1 MNKKGA
7 PVALLRKA
15 MIALCAVQKVKI
27 LLPCL
32 FVALLICS
40 CSTTQNIPDGDQ
52 LFVGLTKINYER
64 GDSGV
69 PAAVANKNFITT
81 QEEVEAALATA
92 PNGALFGS
100 SYHRTPFPYGL
111 WIWNAFSGKEGKV
124 AKWLTESFGKQPVL
138 MSWVNPELRAQVAQT
153 VLHNHGYF
161 HGQVGYHVKTLRN
174 PKKAKIGYDVDMGP
188 LLTIDSISYLN
199 FPAEADSLIKATAGQ
214 SLLHTGDAFTAA
226 ALDGERTRLST
237 LFRNNGYYYY
247 QPAYASYLADTVAVP
262 GKAQLRLQLA
272 NGIAEEARRKYY
284 ISNITVNLQKTF
296 MQEPTDSLRRRTFTL
311 RYNGKRSPVRP
322 RVVMGAMRLRHRQ
335 PYSYDLYLE
344 SANALNATGL
354 FSMTDFKFTPR
365 GSKDLSDID
374 FIRELPMPGFLPTS
388 PLANAFDTL
397 NVSTSQRFNFLAP
410 DTLDLV
416 VSCVFDRPYD
426 VYLETNFT
434 KRTIGRMGPEL
445 KVGLTKRNA
454 FRGGEKLDVNLHGSY
469 EWQTN
474 SSSGDMNTY
483 EYGADVSLEF
493 PRLVAPF
500 MGGNQIRRRMER
512 ARERG
517 VVLNPNRWRRIAT
530 TMAKVSSDIVRRPGY
545 YKMHIVAGEWT
556 YRWQPSATSRHEF
569 SPLTLKYQYM
579 NSHTEKFDSIINN
592 SPYLAAT
599 MSDYFIPQMRY
610 TYVYASPAD
619 KLNPLR
625 WELTLSESGNLTS
638 LAYVAAGKKWDE
650 KDKQLFKN
658 PYAQFVKVETDF
670 TKTWQLSQH
679 SQLVGHLNAGLGICF
694 GNSTDLPF
702 SERFYVGGAN
712 SVRAFPLR
720 SIGPGR
726 FIGDYD
732 GNRQLSYLM
741 QNGDVKFQANL
752 EYRQRLFG
760 NLHGAVFLDAG
771 NVWLR
776 KDLDIDADDI
786 SILFD
791 ETNFRFGEFFKQ
803 MAVGTGVGLRY
814 DLDFLILRLDWG
826 IGLHVPYETTK
837 SGFYNIDKFSRYQTL
852 HFAIGYPF

>member
-1 MNKKGA
+1 MNKIGA
-7 PVALLRKA
+7 PVALWRKV
-15 MIALCAVQKVKI
+15 IALGAVRKVKI
-27 LLPCL
+27 LLPCF
-32 FVALLICS
+32 FVALLLSS

-111 WIWNAFSGKEGKV
+111 WIWNAFSARDNKMS
-124 AKWLTESFGKQPVL
+124 KWLTESFGKKPVL
-138 MSWVNPELRAQVAQT
+138 MSWVNPELRAQVAQS
-153 VLHNHGYF
+153 VLRNHGYF
-161 HGQVGYHVKTLRN
+161 NGQVGYEIVQQRN
-174 PKKAKIGYDVDMGP
+174 PKTAKIGYNVSFGP
-188 LLTIDSISYLN
+188 LLYIDSISYLG
-199 FPAEADSLIKATAGQ
+199 FPAEADSLIKATAHQ

-226 ALDGERTRLST
+226 ALDGERTRIST

-247 QPAYASYLADTVAVP
+247 QPAYASYLADTVSVP

-284 ISNITVNLQKTF
+284 IGNITVNLQKNF

-335 PYSYDLYLE
+335 PYSYDQYLE

-354 FSMTDFKFTPR
+354 FSMTDFQFIR
-365 GSKDLSDID
+365 RDGLDVSEID
-374 FIRELPMPGFLPTS
+374 FIRELEKPSDFLALTSNLSSRRVSLS
-388 PLANAFDTL
+388 PLLSD
-397 NVSTSQRFNFLAP
+397 

-416 VSCVFDRPYD
+416 VNCVFDRPYD
-426 VYLETNFT
+426 VYFETNFT

-445 KVGLTKRNA
+445 KIGFTKRNA

-469 EWQTN
+469 EWQTR

-512 ARERG
+512 MRERG
-517 VVLNPNRWRRIAT
+517 ITPNPNRWRRVAT
-530 TMAKVSSDIVRRPGY
+530 TMTKVSSDIVRRPGY
-545 YKMHIVAGEWT
+545 YKMHIVSGEWT

-579 NSHTEKFDSIINN
+579 NSHTEKFDSIIEN

-619 KLNPLR
+619 KLNPIR

-638 LAYVAAGKKWDE
+638 LAYMAAGKKWNE
-650 KDKQLFKN
+650 EDKELFKN

-694 GNSTDLPF
+694 GNSSDLPF
-702 SERFYVGGAN
+702 SERFYIGGAN
-712 SVRAFPLR
+712 SVRAYPLR

-726 FIGDYD
+726 FMGDYE
-732 GNRQLSYLM
+732 GNRQLSYLL
-741 QNGDVKFQANL
+741 QNGDVKLQANL

-776 KDLDIDADDI
+776 KDLEIGIDDI
-786 SILFD
+786 SIMFK
-791 ETNFRFGEFFKQ
+791 EAYFRFGEFFKQ

-837 SGFYNIDKFSRYQTL
+837 SGFYNVDKFSRHQTL

>member
-1 MNKKGA
+1 MNKIGT
-7 PVALLRKA
+7 PVALWRKV
-15 MIALCAVQKVKI
+15 IALGAVRKVKI
-27 LLPCL
+27 LLPC
-32 FVALLICS
+32 FFMALLLSS

-64 GDSGV
+64 GDSCV

-111 WIWNAFSGKEGKV
+111 WIWNAFSDKDGKV

-161 HGQVGYHVKTLRN
+161 HGQVGYNVVTQRN
-174 PKKAKIGYDVDMGP
+174 PKKAKIGYDVTMGP
-188 LLTIDSISYLN
+188 LLTIDSISYLG
-199 FPAEADSLIKATAGQ
+199 FPAEADSLIKATAHQ

-226 ALDGERTRLST
+226 ALDGERTRIST

-247 QPAYASYLADTVAVP
+247 QPAYASYLADTVSVP

-284 ISNITVNLQKTF
+284 IGNITVNLQKNF

-335 PYSYDLYLE
+335 PYSYDQYLE

-354 FSMTDFKFTPR
+354 FSMTDFQFIR
-365 GSKDLSDID
+365 RDGLDVSEID
-374 FIRELPMPGFLPTS
+374 FIRELEKPSDFLALTSNLSSRRVSLS
-388 PLANAFDTL
+388 PLLSD
-397 NVSTSQRFNFLAP
+397 

-416 VSCVFDRPYD
+416 VNCVFDRPYD
-426 VYLETNFT
+426 VYFETNFT

-445 KVGLTKRNA
+445 KIGFTKRNA

-469 EWQTN
+469 EWQTR

-512 ARERG
+512 MRERG
-517 VVLNPNRWRRIAT
+517 ITPNPNRWRRVAT

-545 YKMHIVAGEWT
+545 YKMHIVSGEWT

-579 NSHTEKFDSIINN
+579 NSHTEKFDSIIEN

-619 KLNPLR
+619 KLNPIR

-638 LAYVAAGKKWDE
+638 LAYMAAGKKWNE
-650 KDKQLFKN
+650 EDKELFKN

-694 GNSTDLPF
+694 GNSSDLPF
-702 SERFYVGGAN
+702 SERFYIGGAN
-712 SVRAFPLR
+712 SVRAYPLR

-726 FIGDYD
+726 FMGDYE
-732 GNRQLSYLM
+732 GNRQLSYLL
-741 QNGDVKFQANL
+741 QNGDVKLQANL

-776 KDLDIDADDI
+776 KDLEIGIDDI
-786 SILFD
+786 SIMFK
-791 ETNFRFGEFFKQ
+791 EAYFRFGEFFKQ

-837 SGFYNIDKFSRYQTL
+837 SGFYNVDKFSRHQTL

>member
-1 MNKKGA
+1 MNKIGA
-7 PVALLRKA
+7 PVALLRKV
-15 MIALCAVQKVKI
+15 IALGAVQKVKI
-27 LLPCL
+27 LLPCF
-32 FVALLICS
+32 FVALLLSS

-111 WIWNAFSGKEGKV
+111 WIWNAFSGKDGKV

-161 HGQVGYHVKTLRN
+161 HGQVGYNVVTQRN
-174 PKKAKIGYDVDMGP
+174 PKKAKIGYDVTMGP
-188 LLTIDSISYLN
+188 LLTIDSISYLG
-199 FPAEADSLIKATAGQ
+199 FPAEADSLIKATAHQ

-226 ALDGERTRLST
+226 ALDGERTRIST

-247 QPAYASYLADTVAVP
+247 QPAYASYLADTVSVP

-284 ISNITVNLQKTF
+284 IGNITVNLQKNF

-335 PYSYDLYLE
+335 PYSYDQYLE

-354 FSMTDFKFTPR
+354 FSMTDFQFIR
-365 GSKDLSDID
+365 RDGLDVSEID
-374 FIRELPMPGFLPTS
+374 FIRELEKPSDFLALTSNLSSRRVSLS
-388 PLANAFDTL
+388 PLLSD
-397 NVSTSQRFNFLAP
+397 

-416 VSCVFDRPYD
+416 VNCVFDRPYD
-426 VYLETNFT
+426 VYFETNFT

-445 KVGLTKRNA
+445 KIGFTKRNA

-469 EWQTN
+469 EWQTR

-512 ARERG
+512 MWERG
-517 VVLNPNRWRRIAT
+517 ITPNPNRWRRVAT

-545 YKMHIVAGEWT
+545 YKMHIVSGEWT

-579 NSHTEKFDSIINN
+579 NSHTEKFDSIIEN

-599 MSDYFIPQMRY
+599 MSNYFIPQMRY

-619 KLNPLR
+619 KLNPIR

-638 LAYVAAGKKWDE
+638 LAYMVAGKKWNE
-650 KDKQLFKN
+650 EDKELFKN

-694 GNSTDLPF
+694 GNSSDLPF
-702 SERFYVGGAN
+702 SERFYIGGAN
-712 SVRAFPLR
+712 SVRAYPLR

-726 FIGDYD
+726 FMGDYE
-732 GNRQLSYLM
+732 GNRQLSYLL
-741 QNGDVKFQANL
+741 QNGDVKLQANL

-776 KDLDIDADDI
+776 KDLEIGIDDI
-786 SILFD
+786 SIMFK
-791 ETNFRFGEFFKQ
+791 EAYFRFGEFFKQ

-837 SGFYNIDKFSRYQTL
+837 SGFYNVDKFSRHQTL

>member
-1 MNKKGA
+1 MNKIDA
-7 PVALLRKA
+7 PVALWRKV
-15 MIALCAVQKVKI
+15 IALGAVRKVKI
-27 LLPCL
+27 LLPCF
-32 FVALLICS
+32 FVALLLSS

-111 WIWNAFSGKEGKV
+111 WIWNAFSGKDGKV

-161 HGQVGYHVKTLRN
+161 HGQVGYNVVTQRN
-174 PKKAKIGYDVDMGP
+174 PKKAKIGYDVTMGP
-188 LLTIDSISYLN
+188 LLTIDSISYLG
-199 FPAEADSLIKATAGQ
+199 FPAEADSLIKATAHQ

-226 ALDGERTRLST
+226 ALDGERTRIST

-247 QPAYASYLADTVAVP
+247 QPAYASYLADTVSVP

-284 ISNITVNLQKTF
+284 IGNITVNLQKNF

-335 PYSYDLYLE
+335 PYSYDQYLE

-354 FSMTDFKFTPR
+354 FSMTDFQFIR
-365 GSKDLSDID
+365 RDGLDVSEID
-374 FIRELPMPGFLPTS
+374 FIRELEKPSDFLALTSNLSSRRVSLS
-388 PLANAFDTL
+388 PLLSD
-397 NVSTSQRFNFLAP
+397 

-416 VSCVFDRPYD
+416 VNCVFDRPYD
-426 VYLETNFT
+426 VYFETNFT

-445 KVGLTKRNA
+445 KIGFTKRNA

-469 EWQTN
+469 EWQTR

-512 ARERG
+512 MRERG
-517 VVLNPNRWRRIAT
+517 ITPNPNRWRRVAT

-545 YKMHIVAGEWT
+545 YKMHIVSGEWT

-579 NSHTEKFDSIINN
+579 NSHTEKFDSIIKN

-599 MSDYFIPQMRY
+599 MSNYFIPQMRY

-619 KLNPLR
+619 KLNPIR

-638 LAYVAAGKKWDE
+638 LAYMAAGKKWNE
-650 KDKQLFKN
+650 EDKELFKN

-694 GNSTDLPF
+694 GNSSDLPF
-702 SERFYVGGAN
+702 SERFYIGGAN
-712 SVRAFPLR
+712 SVRAYPLR

-726 FIGDYD
+726 FMGDYE
-732 GNRQLSYLM
+732 GNRQLSYLL
-741 QNGDVKFQANL
+741 QNGDVKLQANL

-776 KDLDIDADDI
+776 KDLEIGIDDI
-786 SILFD
+786 SIMFK
-791 ETNFRFGEFFKQ
+791 EAYFRFGEFFKQ

-837 SGFYNIDKFSRYQTL
+837 SGFYNVDKFSRHQTL

>member
-1 MNKKGA
+1 MNKIGA
-7 PVALLRKA
+7 PVALWRKV
-15 MIALCAVQKVKI
+15 IALGAVRKVKI
-27 LLPCL
+27 LLPCF
-32 FVALLICS
+32 FVSLLLSS

-111 WIWNAFSGKEGKV
+111 WIWNAFSGKDGKV

-161 HGQVGYHVKTLRN
+161 HGQVGYNVVTQRN
-174 PKKAKIGYDVDMGP
+174 PKKAKIGYDVTMGP
-188 LLTIDSISYLN
+188 LLTIDSISYLG
-199 FPAEADSLIKATAGQ
+199 FPAEADSLIKATAHQ

-226 ALDGERTRLST
+226 ALDGERTRMVRINIANVL
-237 LFRNNGYYYY
+237 RNNGYYYY
-247 QPAYASYLADTVAVP
+247 QPAYASYLADTVSVP

-284 ISNITVNLQKTF
+284 IGNITVNLQKNF

-335 PYSYDLYLE
+335 PYSYDQYLE

-354 FSMTDFKFTPR
+354 FSMTDFQFIR
-365 GSKDLSDID
+365 RDGLDVSEID
-374 FIRELPMPGFLPTS
+374 FIRELEKPSDFLALTSNLSSRRVSLS
-388 PLANAFDTL
+388 PLLSD
-397 NVSTSQRFNFLAP
+397 

-416 VSCVFDRPYD
+416 VNCVFDRPYD
-426 VYLETNFT
+426 VYFETNFT

-445 KVGLTKRNA
+445 KIGFTKRNA

-469 EWQTN
+469 EWQTR

-512 ARERG
+512 MRERG
-517 VVLNPNRWRRIAT
+517 ITPNPNRWRRVAT

-545 YKMHIVAGEWT
+545 YKMHIVSGEWT

-579 NSHTEKFDSIINN
+579 NSHTEKFDSIIEN

-619 KLNPLR
+619 KLNPIR

-638 LAYVAAGKKWDE
+638 LAYMAAGKKWNE
-650 KDKQLFKN
+650 EDKELFKN

-694 GNSTDLPF
+694 GNSSDLPF
-702 SERFYVGGAN
+702 SERFYIGGAN
-712 SVRAFPLR
+712 SVRAYPLR

-726 FIGDYD
+726 FMGDYE
-732 GNRQLSYLM
+732 GNRQLSYLL
-741 QNGDVKFQANL
+741 QNGDVKLQANL

-776 KDLDIDADDI
+776 KDLEIGIDDI
-786 SILFD
+786 SIMFK
-791 ETNFRFGEFFKQ
+791 EAYFRFGEFFKQ

-837 SGFYNIDKFSRYQTL
+837 SGFYNVDKFSRHQTL

>member
-1 MNKKGA
+1 MNKIGA
-7 PVALLRKA
+7 PVALWRKV
-15 MIALCAVQKVKI
+15 IALGAVLKVKI
-27 LLPCL
+27 LLPCF
-32 FVALLICS
+32 FVALLLSS

-111 WIWNAFSGKEGKV
+111 WIWNAFSGKDGKV

-161 HGQVGYHVKTLRN
+161 HGQVGYNVVTQRN
-174 PKKAKIGYDVDMGP
+174 PKKAKIGYDVSMGP
-188 LLTIDSISYLN
+188 LLTIDSISYLG
-199 FPAEADSLIKATAGQ
+199 FPAEADSLIKATAHQ

-226 ALDGERTRLST
+226 ALDGERTRIST

-247 QPAYASYLADTVAVP
+247 QPAYASYLADTVSVP

-284 ISNITVNLQKTF
+284 IGNITVNLQKNF

-335 PYSYDLYLE
+335 PYSYDQYLE

-354 FSMTDFKFTPR
+354 FSMTDFQFIR
-365 GSKDLSDID
+365 RDGLDVSEID
-374 FIRELPMPGFLPTS
+374 FIRELEKPSDFLALTSNLSSRRVSLS
-388 PLANAFDTL
+388 PLLSD
-397 NVSTSQRFNFLAP
+397 

-416 VSCVFDRPYD
+416 VNCVFDRPYD
-426 VYLETNFT
+426 VYFETNFT

-445 KVGLTKRNA
+445 KIGFTKRNA

-469 EWQTN
+469 EWQTR

-512 ARERG
+512 MRERG
-517 VVLNPNRWRRIAT
+517 ITPNPNRWRRVAT

-545 YKMHIVAGEWT
+545 YKMHIVSGEWT

-579 NSHTEKFDSIINN
+579 NSHTEKFDSIIEN

-619 KLNPLR
+619 KLNPIR

-638 LAYVAAGKKWDE
+638 LAYMAAGKKWNE
-650 KDKQLFKN
+650 EDKELFKN

-694 GNSTDLPF
+694 GNSSDLPF
-702 SERFYVGGAN
+702 SERFYIGGAN
-712 SVRAFPLR
+712 SVRAYPLR

-726 FIGDYD
+726 FMGDYE
-732 GNRQLSYLM
+732 GNRQLSYLL
-741 QNGDVKFQANL
+741 QNGDVKLQANL

-776 KDLDIDADDI
+776 KDLEIGIDDL
-786 SILFD
+786 SIMFK
-791 ETNFRFGEFFKQ
+791 EAYFRFGEFFKQ

-837 SGFYNIDKFSRYQTL
+837 SGFYNVDKFSRHQTL

>member
-1 MNKKGA
+1 MNKIGT
-7 PVALLRKA
+7 PVALWRKVK
-15 MIALCAVQKVKI
+15 IALGAVRKVKI
-27 LLPCL
+27 LLPCF
-32 FVALLICS
+32 FVALLLSS

-111 WIWNAFSGKEGKV
+111 WIWNAFSGKDGKV

-161 HGQVGYHVKTLRN
+161 HGQVGYNVVTQRN
-174 PKKAKIGYDVDMGP
+174 PKKAKIGYDVTMGP
-188 LLTIDSISYLN
+188 LLTIDSISYLG
-199 FPAEADSLIKATAGQ
+199 FPAEADSLIKATAHQ

-226 ALDGERTRLST
+226 ALDGERTRIST

-247 QPAYASYLADTVAVP
+247 QPAYASYLADTVSVP

-284 ISNITVNLQKTF
+284 IGNITVNLQKNF

-335 PYSYDLYLE
+335 PYSYDQYLE

-354 FSMTDFKFTPR
+354 FSMTDFQFIR
-365 GSKDLSDID
+365 RDGLDVSEID
-374 FIRELPMPGFLPTS
+374 FIRELEKPSDFLALTSNLSSRRVSLS
-388 PLANAFDTL
+388 PLLSD
-397 NVSTSQRFNFLAP
+397 

-416 VSCVFDRPYD
+416 VNCVFDRPYD
-426 VYLETNFT
+426 VYFETNFT

-445 KVGLTKRNA
+445 KIGFTKRNA

-469 EWQTN
+469 EWQTR

-512 ARERG
+512 MRERG
-517 VVLNPNRWRRIAT
+517 ITPNPNRWRRVAT

-545 YKMHIVAGEWT
+545 YKMHIVSGEWT

-579 NSHTEKFDSIINN
+579 NSHTEKFDSIIEN

-619 KLNPLR
+619 KLNPIR

-638 LAYVAAGKKWDE
+638 LAYMAAGKKWNE
-650 KDKQLFKN
+650 EDKELFKN

-694 GNSTDLPF
+694 GNSSDLPF
-702 SERFYVGGAN
+702 SERFYIGGAN
-712 SVRAFPLR
+712 SVRAYPLR

-726 FIGDYD
+726 FMGDYE
-732 GNRQLSYLM
+732 GNRQLSYLL
-741 QNGDVKFQANL
+741 QNGDVKLQANL

-776 KDLDIDADDI
+776 KDLEIGIDDI
-786 SILFD
+786 SIMFK
-791 ETNFRFGEFFKQ
+791 EAYFRFGEFFKQ

-837 SGFYNIDKFSRYQTL
+837 SGFYNVDKFSRHQTL

>member
-1 MNKKGA
+1 MNRKYPHIGLGLFS
-7 PVALLRKA
+7 ALA
-15 MIALCAVQKVKI
+15 M
-27 LLPCL
+27 LLL
-32 FVALLICS
+32 SS

-52 LFVGLTKINYER
+52 LFVGLTKIAYER

-69 PAAVANKNFITT
+69 PSGVANKNFFTM

-100 SYHRTPFPYGL
+100 SYFRTPFPYGL

-138 MSWVNPELRAQVAQT
+138 MSWVNPQLRAQVAQT
-153 VLHNHGYF
+153 VLRNYGYF
-161 HGQVGYHVKTLRN
+161 HGDVDYDVITQRN
-174 PKKAKIGYDVDMGP
+174 PKKAKIDYNITTGP
-188 LLTIDSISYLN
+188 LLTIDSISYQG
-199 FPAEADSLIKATAGQ
+199 FPLEADSLIAATADQ

-226 ALDGERTRLST
+226 ALDGERQRIST
-237 LFRNNGYYYY
+237 LFRNNGYYFY
-247 QPAYASYLADTVAVP
+247 QPAYASYLADTVSVP

-272 NGIAEEARRKYY
+272 DGIAEEVRKKYY
-284 ISNITVNLQKTF
+284 IGHITVNLQKTF
-296 MQEPTDSLRRRTFTL
+296 MQELTDSLHRRTFTL
-311 RYNGKRSPVRP
+311 RYRGKHSPVRP
-322 RVVMGAMRLRHRQ
+322 RVVMGAMRLRSRQ

-354 FSMTDFKFTPR
+354 FSMTDFQFIPR
-365 GSKDLSDID
+365 TSKDLSDID
-374 FIRELPMPGFLPTS
+374 FIRELQAPADL
-388 PLANAFDTL
+388 LKL
-397 NVSTSQRFNFLAP
+397 TSQLSARQTPLSLLQNE

-416 VSCVFDRPYD
+416 DNCVFDRPYD

-434 KRTIGRMGPEL
+434 NRTIGRMGPEL
-445 KVGLTKRNA
+445 KLGFTKRNA
-454 FRGGEKLDVNLHGSY
+454 FRGGEKLDINLHGSY
-469 EWQTN
+469 EWQTR
-474 SSSGDMNTY
+474 SSGGDMNTY

-493 PRLVAPF
+493 PRIVAPF
-500 MGGNQIRRRMER
+500 MGSNQMRRRMER
-512 ARERG
+512 MRARGIRP
-517 VVLNPNRWRRIAT
+517 NPRRWRRVAT
-530 TMAKVSSDIVRRPGY
+530 TLAKVSSDIVRRPGY
-545 YKMHIVAGEWT
+545 YKMHIVSGEWT

-579 NSHTEKFDSIINN
+579 NSHTADFDSIIISN
-592 SPYLAAT
+592 PYLAAT

-610 TYVYASPAD
+610 TYVYASPTD
-619 KLNPLR
+619 LLNPIR

-638 LAYVAAGKKWDE
+638 LAYVAAGKKWGE
-650 KDKQLFKN
+650 KNKKLFKN
-658 PYAQFVKVETDF
+658 PYAQYVKIETDF
-670 TKTWQLSQH
+670 TKTWQLGLH

-694 GNSTDLPF
+694 GNSNDLPF

-726 FIGDYD
+726 FEGDFK
-732 GNRQLSYLM
+732 GNRQISYLL

-776 KDLDIDADDI
+776 KDIDLGVKEI
-786 SILFD
+786 SDLFD
-791 ETNFRFGEFFKQ
+791 DSKFRFGDFFKQ

-826 IGLHVPYETTK
+826 VGLHVPFETTK
-837 SGFYNIDKFSRYQTL
+837 SGFYNIDRFSRYQTL

>member
-1 MNKKGA
+1 MNRKYLHIGLGLFS
-7 PVALLRKA
+7 ALA
-15 MIALCAVQKVKI
+15 M
-27 LLPCL
+27 LLL
-32 FVALLICS
+32 SS

-52 LFVGLTKINYER
+52 LFVGLTKIAYER

-69 PAAVANKNFITT
+69 PSGVANKNFFTM

-100 SYHRTPFPYGL
+100 SYFRTPFPYGL

-138 MSWVNPELRAQVAQT
+138 MSWVNPQLRAQVAQT
-153 VLHNHGYF
+153 VLRNYGYF
-161 HGQVGYHVKTLRN
+161 HGAVDYDVITQRN
-174 PKKAKIGYDVDMGP
+174 PKKAKIGYNITTGP
-188 LLTIDSISYLN
+188 LLTIDSISYQG
-199 FPAEADSLIKATAGQ
+199 FPLEADSLIAATADQ

-226 ALDGERTRLST
+226 ALDGERQRIST
-237 LFRNNGYYYY
+237 LFRNNGYYFY
-247 QPAYASYLADTVAVP
+247 QPAYASYLADTVSVP

-272 NGIAEEARRKYY
+272 DGIAEEVRKKYY
-284 ISNITVNLQKTF
+284 IGHITVNLQKTF
-296 MQEPTDSLRRRTFTL
+296 MQELTDSLHRRTFTL
-311 RYNGKRSPVRP
+311 RYRGKHSPVRP
-322 RVVMGAMRLRHRQ
+322 RVVMGAMRLRSRQ

-354 FSMTDFKFTPR
+354 FSMTDFQFIPR
-365 GSKDLSDID
+365 TSKDLSDID
-374 FIRELPMPGFLPTS
+374 FIRELQAPADL
-388 PLANAFDTL
+388 LKL
-397 NVSTSQRFNFLAP
+397 TSQLSARQTPLSLLQNE

-416 VSCVFDRPYD
+416 VNCVFDRPYD

-434 KRTIGRMGPEL
+434 NRTIGRMGPEL
-445 KVGLTKRNA
+445 KLGFTKRNA
-454 FRGGEKLDVNLHGSY
+454 FRGGEKLDINLHGSY
-469 EWQTN
+469 EWQTR
-474 SSSGDMNTY
+474 SSGGDMNTY

-500 MGGNQIRRRMER
+500 MGSNQMRRRMER
-512 ARERG
+512 MWARGIRP
-517 VVLNPNRWRRIAT
+517 NPRRWRRVAT
-530 TMAKVSSDIVRRPGY
+530 TLAKVSSDIVRRPGY
-545 YKMHIVAGEWT
+545 YKMHIVSGEWT

-579 NSHTEKFDSIINN
+579 NSHTADFDSIIISN
-592 SPYLAAT
+592 PYLAAT

-610 TYVYASPAD
+610 TYVYASPTD
-619 KLNPLR
+619 MLNPIR

-638 LAYVAAGKKWDE
+638 LAYVAAGKKWSE
-650 KDKQLFKN
+650 KNKKLFKN
-658 PYAQFVKVETDF
+658 PYAQYVKIETDF
-670 TKTWQLSQH
+670 TKTWQLGLH

-694 GNSTDLPF
+694 GNSNDLPF

-726 FIGDYD
+726 FEGDFK
-732 GNRQLSYLM
+732 GNRQISYLL

-776 KDLDIDADDI
+776 KDIDLGVREI
-786 SILFD
+786 SDLFD
-791 ETNFRFGEFFKQ
+791 DSKFRFGDFFKQ

-826 IGLHVPYETTK
+826 VGLHVPFETTK
-837 SGFYNIDKFSRYQTL
+837 SGFYNIDRFSRYQTL

>member
-1 MNKKGA
+1 MNKIGA
-7 PVALLRKA
+7 PVALWRKV
-15 MIALCAVQKVKI
+15 IALGAVRKVKI
-27 LLPCL
+27 LLPCF
-32 FVALLICS
+32 FVALLLSS

-111 WIWNAFSGKEGKV
+111 WIWNAFSGKDGKV

-161 HGQVGYHVKTLRN
+161 HGQVGYNVVTQRN
-174 PKKAKIGYDVDMGP
+174 PKKAKIGYDVTMGP
-188 LLTIDSISYLN
+188 LLTIDSISYLG
-199 FPAEADSLIKATAGQ
+199 FPAEADSLIKATAHQ

-226 ALDGERTRLST
+226 ALDGERTRIST

-247 QPAYASYLADTVAVP
+247 QPAYASYLADTVSVP

-284 ISNITVNLQKTF
+284 IGNITVNLQKNF

-335 PYSYDLYLE
+335 PYSYDQYLE

-354 FSMTDFKFTPR
+354 FSMTDFQFIR
-365 GSKDLSDID
+365 RDGLDVSEID
-374 FIRELPMPGFLPTS
+374 FIRELEKPSDFLALTSNLSSRRVSLS
-388 PLANAFDTL
+388 PLLSD
-397 NVSTSQRFNFLAP
+397 

-416 VSCVFDRPYD
+416 VNCVFDRPYD
-426 VYLETNFT
+426 VYFETNFT

-445 KVGLTKRNA
+445 KIGFTKRNA

-469 EWQTN
+469 EWQTR

-512 ARERG
+512 MWERG
-517 VVLNPNRWRRIAT
+517 ITPNPNRWRRVAT

-545 YKMHIVAGEWT
+545 YKMHIVSGEWT

-579 NSHTEKFDSIINN
+579 NSHTEKFDSIIKN

-619 KLNPLR
+619 KLNPIR

-638 LAYVAAGKKWDE
+638 LAYMAAGKKWNE
-650 KDKQLFKN
+650 EDKKLFKN

-694 GNSTDLPF
+694 GNTSDLPF
-702 SERFYVGGAN
+702 SERFYIGGAN
-712 SVRAFPLR
+712 SVRAYPLR

-726 FIGDYD
+726 FMGDYE
-732 GNRQLSYLM
+732 GNRQLSYLL
-741 QNGDVKFQANL
+741 QNGDVKLQANL

-776 KDLDIDADDI
+776 KDLEIGIDDI
-786 SILFD
+786 SIMFK
-791 ETNFRFGEFFKQ
+791 EAYFRFGEFFKQ

-837 SGFYNIDKFSRYQTL
+837 SGFYNVDKFSRHQTL

>member
-1 MNKKGA
+1 MNRKNLHIGLGLFSSLA
-7 PVALLRKA
+7 MLL
-15 MIALCAVQKVKI
+15 LS
-27 LLPCL
+27 
-32 FVALLICS
+32 S

-52 LFVGLTKINYER
+52 LFVGLTKIAYER

-69 PAAVANKNFITT
+69 PSGVANKNFFTM

-100 SYHRTPFPYGL
+100 SYFRTPFPYGL

-138 MSWVNPELRAQVAQT
+138 MSWVNPQLRAQVAQT
-153 VLHNHGYF
+153 VLRNYGYF
-161 HGQVGYHVKTLRN
+161 HGDVDYDVITQRN
-174 PKKAKIGYDVDMGP
+174 PKKAKIGYNITTGP
-188 LLTIDSISYLN
+188 LLTIDSISYQG
-199 FPAEADSLIKATAGQ
+199 FPLEADSLIAATADQ

-226 ALDGERTRLST
+226 ALDGERQRIST
-237 LFRNNGYYYY
+237 LFRNNGYYFY
-247 QPAYASYLADTVAVP
+247 QPAYASYLADTVSVP

-272 NGIAEEARRKYY
+272 DGIAEEVRKKYY
-284 ISNITVNLQKTF
+284 IGHITVNLQKTF
-296 MQEPTDSLRRRTFTL
+296 MQELTDSLHRRTFTL
-311 RYNGKRSPVRP
+311 RYRGKHSPVRP
-322 RVVMGAMRLRHRQ
+322 RVVMGAMRLRSRQ

-354 FSMTDFKFTPR
+354 FSMTDFQFIPR
-365 GSKDLSDID
+365 TSKDLSDID
-374 FIRELPMPGFLPTS
+374 FIRELQAPADL
-388 PLANAFDTL
+388 LKL
-397 NVSTSQRFNFLAP
+397 TSQLSARQTPLSLLQNE

-416 VSCVFDRPYD
+416 VNCVFDRPYD

-445 KVGLTKRNA
+445 KLGFTKRNA
-454 FRGGEKLDVNLHGSY
+454 FRGGEKLDINLHGSY
-469 EWQTN
+469 EWQTR
-474 SSSGDMNTY
+474 SSGGDMNTY

-500 MGGNQIRRRMER
+500 MGSNQMRRRMER
-512 ARERG
+512 MRARGIRP
-517 VVLNPNRWRRIAT
+517 NPRRWRRVAT
-530 TMAKVSSDIVRRPGY
+530 TLAKVSSDIVRRPGY
-545 YKMHIVAGEWT
+545 YKMHIVSGEWT

-579 NSHTEKFDSIINN
+579 NSHTADFDSIISSN
-592 SPYLAAT
+592 PYLAAT

-610 TYVYASPAD
+610 TYVYASPTD
-619 KLNPLR
+619 MLNPIR

-638 LAYVAAGKKWDE
+638 LAYVAAGKKWGE
-650 KDKQLFKN
+650 KNKKLFKN
-658 PYAQFVKVETDF
+658 PYAQYVKIETDF
-670 TKTWQLSQH
+670 TKTWQLGLH

-694 GNSTDLPF
+694 GNSNDLPF

-726 FIGDYD
+726 FEGDFK
-732 GNRQLSYLM
+732 GNRQMSYLL
-741 QNGDVKFQANL
+741 QNGDVKFQDNL

-776 KDLDIDADDI
+776 KDIDLGVREI
-786 SILFD
+786 SDLFD
-791 ETNFRFGEFFKQ
+791 DSKFRFGDFFKQ

-826 IGLHVPYETTK
+826 VGLHVPFETTK
-837 SGFYNIDKFSRYQTL
+837 SGFYNIDRFSRYQTL

>member
-1 MNKKGA
+1 MNKIGA
-7 PVALLRKA
+7 PVALLRKV
-15 MIALCAVQKVKI
+15 IALGAVRKVKI
-27 LLPCL
+27 LLPCF
-32 FVALLICS
+32 FVALLLSS

-69 PAAVANKNFITT
+69 PTAVANKNFITT

-111 WIWNAFSGKEGKV
+111 WIWNAFSGKDGKV

-161 HGQVGYHVKTLRN
+161 HGQVGYNVVTQRN
-174 PKKAKIGYDVDMGP
+174 PKKAKIGYDVTMGP
-188 LLTIDSISYLN
+188 LLTIDSISYLG
-199 FPAEADSLIKATAGQ
+199 FPAEADSLIKATAHQ

-226 ALDGERTRLST
+226 ALDGERTRIST

-247 QPAYASYLADTVAVP
+247 QPAYASYLADTVSVP

-284 ISNITVNLQKTF
+284 IGNITVNLQKNF

-322 RVVMGAMRLRHRQ
+322 RVVMGAMRLRHGQ
-335 PYSYDLYLE
+335 PYSYDLYLQ

-354 FSMTDFKFTPR
+354 FSMTDFQFNR
-365 GSKDLSDID
+365 RDGLDVSEID
-374 FIRELPMPGFLPTS
+374 FIRELEKPSDFLALTSNLSSRRVSLS
-388 PLANAFDTL
+388 PLLSD
-397 NVSTSQRFNFLAP
+397 

-416 VSCVFDRPYD
+416 VNCVFDRPYD
-426 VYLETNFT
+426 VYFETNFT

-445 KVGLTKRNA
+445 KIGFTKRNA

-469 EWQTN
+469 EWQTR

-512 ARERG
+512 MRERG
-517 VVLNPNRWRRIAT
+517 ITPNPNRWRRVAT

-545 YKMHIVAGEWT
+545 YKMHIVSGEWT

-579 NSHTEKFDSIINN
+579 NSHTEKFDSIIEN

-619 KLNPLR
+619 KLNPIR

-638 LAYVAAGKKWDE
+638 LAYMAAGKKWNE
-650 KDKQLFKN
+650 EDKELFKN

-694 GNSTDLPF
+694 GNSSDLPF
-702 SERFYVGGAN
+702 SERFYIGGAN
-712 SVRAFPLR
+712 SVRAYPLR

-726 FIGDYD
+726 FMGDYE
-732 GNRQLSYLM
+732 GNRQLSYLL
-741 QNGDVKFQANL
+741 QNGDVKLQANL

-776 KDLDIDADDI
+776 KDLEIGIDDI
-786 SILFD
+786 SIMFK
-791 ETNFRFGEFFKQ
+791 EAYFHFGEFFKQ

-837 SGFYNIDKFSRYQTL
+837 SGFYNVDKFSRHQTL

>member
-1 MNKKGA
+1 MNKIGA
-7 PVALLRKA
+7 PVALLRKV
-15 MIALCAVQKVKI
+15 IALGAVRKVKI
-27 LLPCL
+27 LLPCF
-32 FVALLICS
+32 FVALLLSS

-111 WIWNAFSGKEGKV
+111 WIWNAFSGKDGKV

-161 HGQVGYHVKTLRN
+161 HGQVGYNVVTQHN
-174 PKKAKIGYDVDMGP
+174 PKKAKIGYDVSMGP
-188 LLTIDSISYLN
+188 LLTIDSISYLG
-199 FPAEADSLIKATAGQ
+199 FPAEADSLIKATAHQ

-226 ALDGERTRLST
+226 ALDGERTRIST

-247 QPAYASYLADTVAVP
+247 QPAYASYLADTVSVP

-284 ISNITVNLQKTF
+284 IGNITVNLQKNF

-335 PYSYDLYLE
+335 PYSYDQYLE

-354 FSMTDFKFTPR
+354 FSMTDFQFNR
-365 GSKDLSDID
+365 RDGLDVSEID
-374 FIRELPMPGFLPTS
+374 FIRELEKPSDFLALTSNLSSRRVSLS
-388 PLANAFDTL
+388 PLLSD
-397 NVSTSQRFNFLAP
+397 

-416 VSCVFDRPYD
+416 VNCVFDRPYD
-426 VYLETNFT
+426 VYFETNFT

-445 KVGLTKRNA
+445 KIGFTKRNA

-469 EWQTN
+469 EWQTR

-512 ARERG
+512 MRERG
-517 VVLNPNRWRRIAT
+517 ITPNPNRWRRVAT

-545 YKMHIVAGEWT
+545 YKMHIVSGEWT

-579 NSHTEKFDSIINN
+579 NSHTEKFDSIIEN

-619 KLNPLR
+619 KLNPIR

-638 LAYVAAGKKWDE
+638 LAYMAAGKKWNE
-650 KDKQLFKN
+650 EDKELFKN

-694 GNSTDLPF
+694 GNSSDLPF
-702 SERFYVGGAN
+702 SERFYIGGAN
-712 SVRAFPLR
+712 SVRAYPLR

-726 FIGDYD
+726 FMGDYE
-732 GNRQLSYLM
+732 GNRQLSYLL
-741 QNGDVKFQANL
+741 QNGDVKLQANL

-776 KDLDIDADDI
+776 KDLEIGIDDI
-786 SILFD
+786 SIMFK
-791 ETNFRFGEFFKQ
+791 EAYFRFGEFFKQ

-837 SGFYNIDKFSRYQTL
+837 SGFYNVDKFSRHQTL